1 MGYKLG
7 IYGVSGKMGIHVAE
21 AAAQDPTFTSVV
33 GYNRSSA
40 LALSDFIKSS
50 DVIIDFSSSE
60 GLESLLIAMGS
71 YKKPLVTGT
80 TSLTDNTKALLEQ
93 LSKHVPILYAENF
106 SIGVSASLMAI
117 KLLSQYLP
125 DSFVITM
132 QETHH
137 IHKKD
142 APSGTA
148 LALARAANKTVPI
161 TSIREA
167 EVIGK
172 HQIFFSSPLEQIE
185 LTHEAFS
192 RKIFADGALFSAKA
206 LILKPPGLYSL
217 CDILSSAKPF
227 G

>member
-7 IYGVSGKMGIHVAE
+7 VYGISGKMGMQVAE
-21 AAAQDPTFTSVV
+21 AAAQESAFTSII
-33 GYNRSSA
+33 GYNRSA
-40 LALSDFIKSS
+40 PLTLADFINTS

-71 YKKPLVTGT
+71 QTRPLVTGT
-80 TSLTDNTKALLEQ
+80 TGLTENTQALLEQ
-93 LSKHVPILYAENF
+93 LSKHVPILYSENF
-106 SIGVSASLMAI
+106 SIGVSACLMAI

-125 DSFVITM
+125 DSFTITM

-142 APSGTA
+142 SPSGTA

-167 EVIGK
+167 EVIGR
-172 HQIFFSSPLEQIE
+172 HQMFFSSPLEQIE

-192 RKIFADGALFSAKA
+192 RKIFADGALFAAKA
-206 LILKPPGLYSL
+206 LLLKPKGLYSL
-217 CDILSSAKPF
+217 ADILSSGKPL
-227 G
+227 